1 MAGSGVK
8 RLLLCALTLVPADV
22 ADAEDEVV
30 ELVAVVVVVVEVV
43 VAVLVVL
50 VEVVIG
56 GLGGSFACNKGR
68 IFPYRRS
75 TYGYTNGVVG
85 DGFTRTLVLVVY
97 FFSGGS
103 EKEREKY
110 WFCVV
115 RLEKERERVD
125 YF

>member
-30 ELVAVVVVVVEVV
+30 ELVAVVVVVVVVEVV

-97 FFSGGS
+97 FFRGEAKKKEKNIGS
-103 EKEREKY
+103 V
-110 WFCVV
+110 WF
-115 RLEKERERVD
+115 D
-125 YF
+125 